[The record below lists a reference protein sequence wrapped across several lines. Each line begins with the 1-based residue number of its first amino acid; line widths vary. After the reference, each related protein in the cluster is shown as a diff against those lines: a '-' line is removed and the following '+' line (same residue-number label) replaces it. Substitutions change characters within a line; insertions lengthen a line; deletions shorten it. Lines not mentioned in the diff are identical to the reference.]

1 MGAVKGWGSCTDMRA
16 AFRRIGLGRCG
27 ATAIEYAMIAFFVS
41 IAAFSVIVTI
51 GSDVSGLFS
60 QIASSF

>member
-1 MGAVKGWGSCTDMRA
+1 MAGDMRLA
-16 AFRRIGLGRCG
+16 LQRTRLDRSG
-27 ATAIEYAMIAFFVS
+27 ATALEYAMIAFFVS

-60 QIASSF
+60 KIATSF

>member
-1 MGAVKGWGSCTDMRA
+1 MSGTAFDMRLA
-16 AFRRIGLGRCG
+16 LQRTRIDQDG

-51 GSDVSGLFS
+51 GTDVTGLFTK
-60 QIASSF
+60 IATSF

>member
-1 MGAVKGWGSCTDMRA
+1 MRSALQHVRLDQGGTSAV
-16 AFRRIGLGRCG
+16 
-27 ATAIEYAMIAFFVS
+27 EYAMIALFVS

-51 GSDVSGLFS
+51 GTDVTGMFS